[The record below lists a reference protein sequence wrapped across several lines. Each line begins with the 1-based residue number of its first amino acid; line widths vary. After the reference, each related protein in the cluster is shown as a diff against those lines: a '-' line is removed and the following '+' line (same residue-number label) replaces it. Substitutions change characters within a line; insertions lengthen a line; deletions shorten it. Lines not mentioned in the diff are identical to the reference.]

1 MFYLSVILAYL
12 EKIITSQGKFYFFFF
27 KHLTSEN
34 RSDIIIKLNK
44 AMRC

>member
-12 EKIITSQGKFYFFFF
+12 GKNNHISGKILFFL
-27 KHLTSEN
+27 KKLLTSEN

>member
-1 MFYLSVILAYL
+1 MFDLSVILAYL
-12 EKIITSQGKFYFFFF
+12 GKIITSQGNFYFFLK